1 MFKTPLSIDILSS
14 SGIGVG
20 EGIVKMVDGGV
31 EANWV
36 GVSEVEE
43 ADVGG
48 INCGVEVRFGV
59 VGETDDLLMDLFIF
73 VGLGLELEGTNAE
86 LTYPDDILQSRR

>member
-1 MFKTPLSIDILSS
+1 MA
-14 SGIGVG
+14 
-20 EGIVKMVDGGV
+20 DGGL
-31 EANWV
+31 EANWEGV
-36 GVSEVEE
+36 GEVEE

-59 VGETDDLLMDLFIF
+59 VGDCGIKIVAETDDLLMDLFIF